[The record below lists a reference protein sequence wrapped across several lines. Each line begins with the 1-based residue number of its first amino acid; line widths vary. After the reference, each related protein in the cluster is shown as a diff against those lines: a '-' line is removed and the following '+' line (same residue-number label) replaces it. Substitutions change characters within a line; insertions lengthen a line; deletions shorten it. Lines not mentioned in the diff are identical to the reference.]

1 MIPTVEWMANKFN
14 EFNKDF
20 FEGKLHTPKF
30 VVGCDYGQ
38 WGYLEYRA
46 NYNKLTRKITK
57 VLSQPV
63 LKLTN
68 AYDRDEKDVESTLL
82 HEMIHLYVYEDKKIY
97 PIRQHNCDE
106 FKDKAV
112 EIRGKG
118 YTIEEKTNK
127 KPSDIPVD
135 SINNQGNNQ
144 EDGNMDPNS
153 QQGGNGQQIDPSS
166 QQGGNEQQIDQSSQ
180 QGNNAQQIGQ
190 SSQQGNNAQQ
200 IDQSSQQGN
209 NAQQMDPNSQ
219 QDGNGQQMVPN
230 GQQGGNM
237 TPNKRKTNP
246 NTVNTRKI
254 VNGIIKLNNTL
265 DTMLNNNYFK
275 RKDTINTVNVL
286 KNRLKREVPQ
296 LTESYLRKVVN
307 ETINKNVNN
316 NCKLKLTESELHN
329 IIKESVKRI
338 LSEKNII

>member
-1 MIPTVEWMANKFN
+1 MIPTVEWMANKFKY
-14 EFNKDF
+14 FNSEF
-20 FEGKLHTPKF
+20 FEGKLQAPKF

-46 NYNKLTRKITK
+46 NYNKLTRNITK

-82 HEMIHLYVYEDKKIY
+82 HEMIHLYVYEVEKTYPVMQHKCSGFIKMANKI
-97 PIRQHNCDE
+97 
-106 FKDKAV
+106 KS
-112 EIRGKG
+112 KG

-127 KPSDIPVD
+127 KPTDIPVN
-135 SINNQGNNQ
+135 SINKQG
-144 EDGNMDPNS
+144 NS
-153 QQGGNGQQIDPSS
+153 QQGTNIGPNGKQGSNIDP
-166 QQGGNEQQIDQSSQ
+166 
-180 QGNNAQQIGQ
+180 
-190 SSQQGNNAQQ
+190 
-200 IDQSSQQGN
+200 
-209 NAQQMDPNSQ
+209 
-219 QDGNGQQMVPN
+219 
-230 GQQGGNM
+230 
-237 TPNKRKTNP
+237 NKQKTNP
-246 NTVNTRKI
+246 NTVNS
-254 VNGIIKLNNTL
+254 IIKLNGTL

-286 KNRLKREVPQ
+286 KNQLKMEVPQ

>member
-82 HEMIHLYVYEDKKIY
+82 HEMIHLYVYEDKKTY

-106 FKDKAV
+106 FKDKAD

-153 QQGGNGQQIDPSS
+153 QQGGNGQQID
-166 QQGGNEQQIDQSSQ
+166 
-180 QGNNAQQIGQ
+180 Q

-316 NCKLKLTESELHN
+316 NCKLILTESELHN
-329 IIKESVKRI
+329 IIKESVKQI
-338 LSEKNII
+338 LRENNII